1 MNDMTVAQKDKL
13 MADLRVVI
21 ADAEDLLRLGAEQT
35 GVAATEWR
43 GRVEARLAQ
52 ARVSLITLQETAVE
66 KVKAAG
72 LAADE
77 YVHDSTWKAVG
88 AAAGIGLVIGL
99 LIGRR

>member
-52 ARVSLITLQETAVE
+52 AKVSLVALQETAVE

-72 LAADE
+72 HAADDL
-77 YVHDSTWKAVG
+77 VRDSPWMAVG

>member
-21 ADAEDLLRLGAEQT
+21 SDAEDLLRLGAEQT
-35 GVAATEWR
+35 GVAAIEWR
-43 GRVEARLAQ
+43 SRVEARLAK
-52 ARVSLITLQETAVE
+52 AKASLVTLQETAVE

-72 LAADE
+72 HAADDF
-77 YVHDSTWKAVG
+77 VHDSPWQAVG
-88 AAAGIGLVIGL
+88 AAAGVGLLIGL

>member
-1 MNDMTVAQKDKL
+1 MNDMTLDQKDKL

-35 GVAATEWR
+35 GASAIEWR
-43 GRVEARLAQ
+43 ARVEVRLAQ
-52 ARVSLITLQETAVE
+52 AKAKLVTLQETAVE
-66 KVKAAG
+66 KALAAG
-72 LAADE
+72 HAADDF
-77 YVHDSTWKAVG
+77 VHDSPWKAVG

>member
-52 ARVSLITLQETAVE
+52 ARVSLIMA
-66 KVKAAG
+66 
-72 LAADE
+72 
-77 YVHDSTWKAVG
+77 
-88 AAAGIGLVIGL
+88 
-99 LIGRR
+99 

>member
-1 MNDMTVAQKDKL
+1 MTELTSTHKDKL

-21 ADAEDLLRLGAEQT
+21 ADAEEILRLTANQAGDGITDFRIRMQAKLQQ
-35 GVAATEWR
+35 
-43 GRVEARLAQ
+43 AQ
-52 ARVSLITLQETAVE
+52 ADLAELQELALA

-77 YVHDSTWKAVG
+77 YVHDNPWRAIG

>member
-13 MADLRVVI
+13 MADLSVVI

-52 ARVSLITLQETAVE
+52 AKVSLVALQETAAE

-72 LAADE
+72 QAADDF
-77 YVHDSTWKAVG
+77 VRDSPWKAVG

>member
-52 ARVSLITLQETAVE
+52 AKVSLVALQETAVE
-66 KVKAAG
+66 KAKAAG
-72 LAADE
+72 HAADDF
-77 YVHDSTWKAVG
+77 VHDSPWKAVG

>member
-43 GRVEARLAQ
+43 GRVESRRRFLP
-52 ARVSLITLQETAVE
+52 VSI
-66 KVKAAG
+66 
-72 LAADE
+72 
-77 YVHDSTWKAVG
+77 VHGVFSF
-88 AAAGIGLVIGL
+88 
-99 LIGRR
+99 